1 MPSYVTLVK
10 WTDQGIR
17 NVKDAPKRADAFE
30 AAVKAAGGTLKD
42 FYLVLGEYDLA
53 VVIEVPNDETAAKLS
68 LATASLG
75 NVRTTT
81 MRAFTRDEFR
91 KIVASLP

>member
-1 MPSYVTLVK
+1 MPYFVSLVK

-17 NVKDAPKRADAFE
+17 NVKDSPKRAEAFE
-30 AAVKAAGGTLKD
+30 AAVKASGGILKD
-42 FYLVLGEYDLA
+42 IYLVLGDYDL
-53 VVIEVPNDETAAKLS
+53 VIVTEAPNDETAAKLV

-81 MRAFTRDEFR
+81 MRAFNREEFK
-91 KIVASLP
+91 KIIASLP

>member
-1 MPSYVTLVK
+1 MPSYVTLVN

-30 AAVKAAGGTLKD
+30 AAVKANGGTLKEL
-42 FYLVLGEYDLA
+42 YLVLGDYDI
-53 VVIEVPNDETAAKLS
+53 VVVADLPNDETAAKLA

-75 NVRTTT
+75 NVRTKTL
-81 MRAFTRDEFR
+81 RAFNREEFR
-91 KIVASLP
+91 KIIAGLP